1 MKASRQSITFLS
13 ACILIFQGCSIQ
25 MSMNA
30 PQDNSAKKDEVLLDN
45 AALYP
50 SKAKAPWSV
59 KRTVLRGGK
68 QEGVELI
75 TIDNGNLAI
84 RVIPTRGMGILD
96 VRKGDVRLG
105 WDSPV
110 KEVVHPAF
118 VNLESR
124 GGLGWLEGFNEWM
137 VRCGLEFAGHP
148 GTDEFVNNTGD
159 VATMDLTLHGK
170 IQNVPA
176 SDWEVLVDP
185 EPPHRIRLRGTVYE
199 KFFYGPKLKLVAE
212 VSTVP
217 GSDSFRISDS
227 ITNQGAFPQE
237 FQLIYHG
244 NYGSSILEANATVL
258 APSKKVTP
266 MNAHAAKAID
276 EWRTYRGPT
285 KGFIEEVYLLEPLAD
300 SDQKAWALLS
310 NASRDLATSVSWKL
324 SQLPYLTV
332 WKNTAASE
340 DGYVTGLEP
349 ATGYPFNR
357 KVERKLGR
365 VPKIAPG
372 ETRRFDLD
380 YAIHEGKAAVK
391 AVSDKLEA
399 LQTANPI
406 LVDPDPPKI
415 D

>member
-1 MKASRQSITFLS
+1 MKLLPLLAL
-13 ACILIFQGCSIQ
+13 AVLLIMQGCAATFTLS
-25 MSMNA
+25 SSTDDPA
-30 PQDNSAKKDEVLLDN
+30 GGETLLSSASHKKF
-45 AALYP
+45 
-50 SKAKAPWSV
+50 KTKAPWSV
-59 KRTVLRGGK
+59 RRTVLHGGK
-68 QEGVELI
+68 QEGVELL
-75 TIDNGNLAI
+75 TIDNGNLSI

-110 KEVVHPAF
+110 KEVVHPSF

-148 GTDEFVNNTGD
+148 GEDEFVNNTGD
-159 VATMDLTLHGK
+159 TATMDLTLHGK

-185 EPPHRIRLRGTVYE
+185 KPPHRIRVRGTVYE

-217 GSDSFRISDS
+217 GSDSFRISDVV
-227 ITNQGAFPQE
+227 TNEGAFPQE

-258 APSKKVTP
+258 TPTKSVTP
-266 MNAHAAKAID
+266 MNAHAGGAI
-276 EWRTYRGPT
+276 ENWNTYAGPT
-285 KGFIEEVYLLEPLAD
+285 KGFIEEVYLFEPIAD
-300 SDQKAWALLS
+300 AAGKAHAVLR
-310 NASRDLATSVSWKL
+310 NAKGDLATSLSWNL
-324 SQLPYLTV
+324 AELPYLTV
-332 WKNTAASE
+332 WKNTAAAE

-357 KVERKLGR
+357 KVERKFGR
-365 VPKIAPG
+365 VPKLAPG
-372 ETRRFDLD
+372 QSRSFTLD
-380 YAIHEGKAAVK
+380 YGIHTGSEAVK
-391 AVSDKLEA
+391 ALADKVSAIQGETPVKVNE
-399 LQTANPI
+399 
-406 LVDPDPPKI
+406 DPPKV